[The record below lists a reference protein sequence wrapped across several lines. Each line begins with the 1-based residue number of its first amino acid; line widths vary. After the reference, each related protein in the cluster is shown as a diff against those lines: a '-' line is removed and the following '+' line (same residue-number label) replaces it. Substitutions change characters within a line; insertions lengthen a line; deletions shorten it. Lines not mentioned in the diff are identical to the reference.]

1 MVCYFCIGFR
11 DCRGSYP
18 KVSQMI
24 IHIKS
29 AIIIDPTNKNL
40 HLKKR
45 DILIK
50 DGVIEKIGTRVE
62 APSRAKKISFPNLHV
77 SIGWFDSGVSFG
89 EPGFE
94 ERETIAHGLEV
105 AGKYGFTEIVLN
117 PNTFPLPDS
126 SGDIVFLKNAGRHA
140 ISKLYPLGTL
150 TVKGEGKELAELYD
164 MKNAGAI
171 GFYDYKSPVANSN
184 LLKIALQYAQNF
196 GGIVYSFPM
205 DREIAGKG
213 VVNEGPVSTRLGL
226 KGIPAIAEELQV
238 ARDLSILEYAGGS
251 LHIPTIS
258 TAGSVALIEAAKK
271 KGLDVSCS
279 VALHN
284 LWFDDG
290 ALEGFDSNYKVL
302 PPLRGKGDTKALIKG
317 LKSGVIDMVTTD
329 HCPIDIEEKRIE
341 FDHAEYGSLGLEHA
355 FGVLNTLLGLETSVA
370 LLIKGRSRYGIP
382 TPKLAEGSEAN
393 LTLFN
398 PEPEKTVTL
407 GDLLSTSKNSM
418 YLGQSLKGQVYGVI
432 NQAGIRT

>member
-1 MVCYFCIGFR
+1 
-11 DCRGSYP
+11 
-18 KVSQMI
+18 MI

-29 AIIIDPTNKNL
+29 AVLIDPTNKNL

-45 DILIK
+45 DILIR

-62 APSRAKKISFPNLHV
+62 APSRAKKINFTNLHV
-77 SIGWFDSGVSFG
+77 SLGWFDSSVSFG

-105 AGKYGFTEIVLN
+105 AGKSGFTEIVLN

-126 SGDIVFLKNAGRHA
+126 SGDIVFLQNAGKNSV
-140 ISKLYPLGTL
+140 SKLYPLGTL
-150 TVKGEGKELAELYD
+150 TVKSEGKELAELFD
-164 MKNAGAI
+164 MKSAGAI
-171 GFYDYKSPVANSN
+171 GFYDYKSPVGNGN

-196 GGIVYSFPM
+196 GSVVFSFPL
-205 DREIAGKG
+205 DRQIAGKG
-213 VVNEGPVSTRLGL
+213 VVNEGTVSTRLGL

-238 ARDLSILEYAGGS
+238 ARDLGILEYTGGS

-258 TAGSVALIEAAKK
+258 TAKSVALIEAAKK

-279 VALHN
+279 VAIQN
-284 LWFDDG
+284 LWFDDE

-302 PPLRGKGDTKALIKG
+302 PPLRDKNDIKALVKG

-329 HCPIDIEEKRIE
+329 HSPMDIEEKRIE
-341 FDHAEYGSLGLEHA
+341 FDHAAYGSLGLEHA
-355 FGVLNTLLGLETSVA
+355 FGVLNTMFGMEKTVDLLTR
-370 LLIKGRSRYGIP
+370 GRNRFGIP
-382 TPKLAEGSEAN
+382 SPKLAEGSEAN

-398 PEPEKTVTL
+398 PDIEKIV
-407 GDLLSTSKNSM
+407 GRDDLLSTSKNSM
-418 YLGQSLKGQVYGVI
+418 FLGEALTGQVYGVI
-432 NQAGIRT
+432 LKDGVLT